1 MTVIFGYICRN
12 GTLAQGSRWWCWCY
26 YTILIVEAAAA
37 LSIKTAALGHR

>member
-12 GTLAQGSRWWCWCY
+12 GTLAQGSRWWCY